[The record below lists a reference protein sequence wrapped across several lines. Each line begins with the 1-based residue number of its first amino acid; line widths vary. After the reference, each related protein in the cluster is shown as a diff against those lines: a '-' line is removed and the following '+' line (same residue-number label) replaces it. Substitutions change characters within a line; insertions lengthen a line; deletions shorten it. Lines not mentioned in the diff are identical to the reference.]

1 MLYIL
6 QSQIVQ
12 QLEKTAMGDNDQL
25 RNFLSRKLRSEIV
38 QHFRTRPQN
47 AVEVSISEEELRN
60 LLDVEIQTVEKGTDP
75 NSNERY
81 AIIKGRGSYEIQVN
95 IKMQQGARIRRTS
108 VGGGVAGFFGGGGA
122 GAGIGA
128 LVGIIGGPIG
138 VGIGLAIGAG
148 AGAVVGA
155 VVGAT
160 GGVAAGTKV
169 NMRSG
174 NTQCKLRDILP
185 RMGTEVSADNDDY
198 LQVKIT
204 Y

>member
-1 MLYIL
+1 MRSIL
-6 QSQIVQ
+6 ASNKQGADSCTTV
-12 QLEKTAMGDNDQL
+12 MGDNDQL
-25 RNFLSRKLRSEIV
+25 RNFLSRKLKSEIV
-38 QHFRTRPQN
+38 QHFRQN

-81 AIIKGRGSYEIQVN
+81 AIIKGRGSYEIQVD
-95 IKMQQGARIRRTS
+95 IKMQQGARIRRTGI
-108 VGGGVAGFFGGGGA
+108 GGGIAGFFGGGGA

-128 LVGIIGGPIG
+128 LIGIIGGPVG

-155 VVGAT
+155 VMGTGVGT
-160 GGVAAGTKV
+160 AAGTKV
-169 NMRSG
+169 NLHSG
-174 NTQCKLRDILP
+174 NTQCKLRDILR
-185 RMGTEVSADNDDY
+185 RMGTEVSADNNY
-198 LQVKIT
+198 LQVKIM